1 MWIEAYISLFVGGI
15 VVGVLCSVLFVAF
28 YMEYQS
34 RNAKDEE
41 DEKEQLILINRIKR
55 IDRRRKEFQ
64 IDISIEDEE

>member
-64 IDISIEDEE
+64 IDISIEEE

>member
-1 MWIEAYISLFVGGI
+1 MWIETYVSLFVGGI

-55 IDRRRKEFQ
+55 IDRRRKNFQ

>member
-55 IDRRRKEFQ
+55 IDRRRKEFM